1 MADRSDRTSD
11 GISEQKCLQTE
22 ANTQA
27 EINELKTNEMKIN
40 EISQQQSALFYRLMK
55 AGIYKEL
62 HQRSLL
68 TDAQLNELLNN

>member
-11 GISEQKCLQTE
+11 GISEQKRLQTE
-22 ANTQA
+22 ANTQT
-27 EINELKTNEMKIN
+27 EINEMKIN
-40 EISQQQSALFYRLMK
+40 EISQQQSALFCRLMK

>member
-1 MADRSDRTSD
+1 MTDKYARTSD
-11 GISEQKCLQTE
+11 GMSEQKRLQTE

-27 EINELKTNEMKIN
+27 EIHELKTNEMKIA
-40 EISQQQSALFYRLMK
+40 EISQQQSALFYKLMK
-55 AGIYKEL
+55 VGIYKEL